1 MEVIV
6 ERNCR
11 LKRAL
16 ILSLKKTELSEEMQ
30 AKQTPF
36 LQYLQV
42 SGPGFELGGIQPS
55 RTLLIVSHIVS
66 PHRVQHGA
74 GAHQAWRSATQ
85 HPMLGASSRNG
96 LQQHAQSRCT
106 YWGAVCLSSDT
117 HMG

>member
-42 SGPGFELGGIQPS
+42 SGPDVKLGYTP
-55 RTLLIVSHIVS
+55 
-66 PHRVQHGA
+66 
-74 GAHQAWRSATQ
+74 
-85 HPMLGASSRNG
+85 
-96 LQQHAQSRCT
+96 QQNPAQSTTQMHRLQPIAT
-106 YWGAVCLSSDT
+106 
-117 HMG
+117 